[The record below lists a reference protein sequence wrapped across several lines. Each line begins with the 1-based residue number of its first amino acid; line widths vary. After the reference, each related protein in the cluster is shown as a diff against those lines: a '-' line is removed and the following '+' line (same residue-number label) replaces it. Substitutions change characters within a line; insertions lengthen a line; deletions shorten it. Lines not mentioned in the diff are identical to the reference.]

1 MQTIDYIIG
10 ILGAVWFAAFV
21 LALST
26 DISSNEDG
34 SLSRA
39 DKIRVGFIAVSL
51 IVFIVTLYRSHSFT
65 F

>member
-1 MQTIDYIIG
+1 MQTIDYILG
-10 ILGAVWFAAFV
+10 ILGAVWFAAV
-21 LALST
+21 ALALST

-34 SLSRA
+34 SLSRV
-39 DKIRVGFIAVSL
+39 DKIRVGFITVSL

>member
-10 ILGAVWFAAFV
+10 ILGAVWFAA
-21 LALST
+21 LALAITT
-26 DISSNEDG
+26 DIPLNEDG
-34 SLSRA
+34 SLSKS

-51 IVFIVTLYRSHSFT
+51 IVLIVTLYRSNSFM

>member
-1 MQTIDYIIG
+1 MQTIDIIIG

-21 LALST
+21 LAIAT
-26 DISSNEDG
+26 DAPLGEDG
-34 SLSRA
+34 PLSRA
-39 DKIRVGFIAVSL
+39 DKIRVGFITVSL